1 VRAQPSLFLI
11 MTSTWTVIL
20 TLASITC
27 KGVFRDKIFRGILM
41 TALLYLII
49 PFVSELSIRQV
60 VELSL
65 TLSLSLLSFI
75 LLLLSV
81 FLGATSLWK
90 DMDRRY
96 TFSVLGM
103 PITRTQYLLGKFIG
117 LSLFVILTGLF
128 LSVCCYFAVWQT
140 NHAFPPDRPI
150 IWVNV
155 LTAVL
160 FDILK
165 YILLIACAFLFSTVS
180 TSFFLPIF
188 GTISVFFVGSASQE
202 VYDYVH
208 TSPQS
213 YSELFKN
220 IVSVLYYVL
229 PNFSAFNLKVNAI
242 YGVALSSPGLLMTA
256 GYFVIY
262 SAIVMTFASIIFL
275 RQDMQ

>member
-1 VRAQPSLFLI
+1 
-11 MTSTWTVIL
+11 
-20 TLASITC
+20 
-27 KGVFRDKIFRGILM
+27 VFRDKIFRGILM